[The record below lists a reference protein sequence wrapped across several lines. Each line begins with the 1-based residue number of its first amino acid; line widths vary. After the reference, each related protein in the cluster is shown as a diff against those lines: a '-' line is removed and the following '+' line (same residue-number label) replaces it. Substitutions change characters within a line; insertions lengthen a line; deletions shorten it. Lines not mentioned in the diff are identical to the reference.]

1 MFRKLNQKGFTLI
14 ELLVVI
20 AIIGILSTMAVVALT
35 SANTKARDAKRQSD
49 LKVMQTA
56 IEMYATDH
64 GNPPPLSTW
73 TALGTA
79 LANYLPGGLP
89 EDPSGT
95 PRDWCYCVAGGA
107 SPTGKY
113 LIATSLE
120 RSQAVASDIDSNSAA
135 ILATY
140 GALYANCVCSDVVGA
155 ANPPAALD
163 CQDSGS
169 GTVDNNASTTA
180 VCLGS
185 V

>member
-56 IEMYATDH
+56 IEMYATDN

-73 TALGTA
+73 TLLGTA
-79 LANYLPGGLP
+79 LADYLPGGLP
-89 EDPSGT
+89 EDPSST
-95 PRDWCYCVAGGA
+95 ARDWCYCVNGGA
-107 SPTGKY
+107 TPTGKY

-120 RSQAVASDIDSNSAA
+120 RSQDIASDIDANAA
-135 ILATY
+135 ATLLIYGGATY
-140 GALYANCVCSDVVGA
+140 DECICSDA
-155 ANPPAALD
+155 TIPAGLD
-163 CQDSGS
+163 CQDSGA
-169 GTVDNNASTTA
+169 GTVDDDGSTTA
-180 VCLGS
+180 LCLGS